1 MAAVLACGPD
11 AVLSHR
17 AAAALC
23 DLRPIPSGPIDV
35 TVPARGRRGQ
45 KGIRVHNVRRLD
57 AEDRATVE
65 GIPVTSIPR
74 TLLDYAEVARPQ
86 QLRHAIE
93 AAERTNRLD
102 GNALQRLIARSTG
115 RRGLKPLRAAIDA
128 SKGSAPWTQSE
139 LERAFLALVR
149 DAEIAEPAANV
160 LVAGVLVDLVW
171 LPQRLVAEVDSYGF
185 HRTRA
190 RFEEDRRRGAGL
202 LVAGYRVLRVTQRRI
217 EQEPRRV
224 ISELRAL
231 LAAA

>member
-1 MAAVLACGPD
+1 M
-11 AVLSHR
+11 
-17 AAAALC
+17 
-23 DLRPIPSGPIDV
+23 
-35 TVPARGRRGQ
+35 
-45 KGIRVHNVRRLD
+45 
-57 AEDRATVE
+57 
-65 GIPVTSIPR
+65 
-74 TLLDYAEVARPQ
+74 
-86 QLRHAIE
+86 
-93 AAERTNRLD
+93 
-102 GNALQRLIARSTG
+102 
-115 RRGLKPLRAAIDA
+115 RAAIDA
-128 SKGSAPWTQSE
+128 AKGSAPWTQSE

-190 RFEEDRRRGAGL
+190 RFEEDRRRDAGL
-202 LVAGYRVLRVTQRRI
+202 LVAGYRVLRVTQQRI